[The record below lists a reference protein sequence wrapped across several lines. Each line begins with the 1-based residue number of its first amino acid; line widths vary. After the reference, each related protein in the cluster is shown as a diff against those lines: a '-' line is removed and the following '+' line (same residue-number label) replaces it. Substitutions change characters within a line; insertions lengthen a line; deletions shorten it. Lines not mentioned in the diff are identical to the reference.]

1 MKHSN
6 IIKAL
11 EVASDY
17 GISSIRQLSVFLL
30 FVDYEGCDLSEAT
43 GLTPDSSEFKTHMT
57 TLSKLMVGSKYR
69 GYDGLLLL
77 EYAEQTVGKQRAVLL
92 TGKGRELAQRLTGQ
106 FEIHK
111 L

>member
-30 FVDYEGCDLSEAT
+30 FIDYEGCDLSEAT
-43 GLTPDSSEFKTHMT
+43 GLTPDSSEFKAYMT
-57 TLSKLMVGSKYR
+57 TLKKLMVGSKYR
-69 GYDGLLLL
+69 GYDGLRLL
-77 EYAEQTVGKQRAVLL
+77 EYGEQTVGKQRAVRL
-92 TGKGRELAQRLTGQ
+92 TGKGLDLMKQISSL
-106 FEIHK
+106 IK
-111 L
+111 

>member
-1 MKHSN
+1 MKHSS
-6 IIKAL
+6 IINAL

-43 GLTPDSSEFKTHMT
+43 GLTPDSSEFKAYMT
-57 TLSKLMVGSKYR
+57 TLKKLMNGSRYR
-69 GYDGLLLL
+69 GYDGLRLL
-77 EYAEQTVGKQRAVLL
+77 EYGEPTVGKQRAVRF
-92 TGKGRELAQRLTGQ
+92 TKKGRALSDSIT
-106 FEIHK
+106 K